1 MPSPP
6 TPERIGRYR
15 VLVAIESGGMGRVY
29 RAHDPQLDRFVAIKV
44 PRLEVL
50 RESPAVW
57 AQRFLREAQS
67 AARVRHPN
75 VCPIYDVGEHD
86 GTPFVVMAFID
97 GPSLAE
103 CLRGPSPYE
112 QPAEAA
118 QLVRQVAE
126 GLGAVHDGGLIHR
139 DIKPGNVLIDRD
151 GQALLTDFGLA
162 RPEQDAEHLTASGV
176 MVGTPAYMAPE
187 QACGEVGRVGP
198 WTDVYSLGVVLYRL
212 LAGRLP
218 FVGPTT
224 AVLWKIGNELPPP
237 PSEFRPGLDPALERV
252 LRKAMALRPEERYAT
267 AREFAA
273 DLGAWLAAGG
283 VGLQPGVDGRQ
294 VANLPH
300 EEAVH
305 STPTQP
311 YRLRPAAPAPPAKAP
326 PPPRPRRFVAVAAA
340 LALVGVVALLAWW
353 LLSPSAVGEAVGGAL
368 ALARPTPGPADIE
381 PEPLDLAPGAAL
393 SPKALVTRPASLKKD
408 VRSWTVETREPRGVV
423 HAVAYR
429 PDGRQVALAGEDGMV
444 RVLDTASGALV
455 RLLVA
460 HGGPVRGLD
469 WSPNGRFLASA
480 GEDGV
485 VCLWG
490 AEAGRLLRRLR
501 GGSGPVYAVCWS
513 PDGETLATGGEDGQ
527 VRFRRAADGKLLEGG
542 VKHGG
547 AVLALAWS
555 PDGRLV
561 ASAGWEKWV
570 RVWDVGSCQP
580 LPPLDAHRPPSPVS
594 ALAWSPNSRTLAT
607 AGPDQQI
614 RLWLAAEGKNERT
627 IAAGASVTALA
638 WARATGELAAGTQK
652 GVAIYDRSGDPVRSH
667 KMESGVVW
675 ALAWS
680 PDGKKFVA
688 ANDDAVRTREANDRS
703 VTLAT
708 CHPASRA
715 ATAHGPLGRA
725 SVAWSPDG
733 RTLAVAGFSD
743 RALRFW
749 DGQTGAFRPEK
760 ADGPCESTLAWSP
773 DGKSLAV
780 AAGDTVRLWDETGH
794 RWSGAELKCASD
806 VLALA
811 WSPDG
816 KSLAAGLDGGEVW
829 LWRDGQSHPLTPPAK
844 RLGGVFAVVWSPDGQ
859 VVAGGT
865 NGALLFWP
873 AGGGKPSQVPVH
885 AQVPIKAL

>member
-1 MPSPP
+1 
-6 TPERIGRYR
+6 
-15 VLVAIESGGMGRVY
+15 
-29 RAHDPQLDRFVAIKV
+29 
-44 PRLEVL
+44 
-50 RESPAVW
+50 
-57 AQRFLREAQS
+57 
-67 AARVRHPN
+67 
-75 VCPIYDVGEHD
+75 
-86 GTPFVVMAFID
+86 
-97 GPSLAE
+97 
-103 CLRGPSPYE
+103 
-112 QPAEAA
+112 
-118 QLVRQVAE
+118 
-126 GLGAVHDGGLIHR
+126 
-139 DIKPGNVLIDRD
+139 
-151 GQALLTDFGLA
+151 
-162 RPEQDAEHLTASGV
+162 
-176 MVGTPAYMAPE
+176 
-187 QACGEVGRVGP
+187 
-198 WTDVYSLGVVLYRL
+198 
-212 LAGRLP
+212 
-218 FVGPTT
+218 
-224 AVLWKIGNELPPP
+224 
-237 PSEFRPGLDPALERV
+237 
-252 LRKAMALRPEERYAT
+252 MALRPEERYAT

-501 GGSGPVYAVCWS
+501 DNHGAVHAVCWS

-865 NGALLFWP
+865 NGTLLFWP

-885 AQVPIKAL
+885 AQVPIKALAWSPDGALLVSGDGARPVGVSGRVQFWKNDKPAPRQPHHDAEGHTGGVSACVWSADSKVLATGGADGALRFWQADNGKLQSELPGHTAAVSSLSWRPRSDTLAVAGRDGTVRLGRGDGRGYRALLVPLLLGRGLALNAEGHFTASPDVESSLVVVVQTEQGQGVYSPAEFRGTFGWKNDPDRVPLGAK